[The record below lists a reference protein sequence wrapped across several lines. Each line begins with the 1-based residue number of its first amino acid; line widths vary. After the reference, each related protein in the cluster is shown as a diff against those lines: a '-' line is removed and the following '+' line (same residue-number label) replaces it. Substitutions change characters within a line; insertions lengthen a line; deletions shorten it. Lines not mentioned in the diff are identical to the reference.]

1 MAQDWN
7 SDSCISSGLDMDQ
20 FPRGASVSQP
30 WRDFCEGDTHRK
42 GLAHSRCSQNK
53 SYFACMAHFVNL
65 KYILET
71 KKKKLKVLIV
81 TVVVVL
87 G

>member
-1 MAQDWN
+1 
-7 SDSCISSGLDMDQ
+7 MDQ
-20 FPRGASVSQP
+20 LPRGASVAPS
-30 WRDFCEGDTHRK
+30 WRDFCEGDTYRK
-42 GLAHSRCSQNK
+42 GVAHSRCSRSE
-53 SYFACMAHFVNL
+53 SYFACMAHLVNL

-71 KKKKLKVLIV
+71 KKKKELKVLIV